1 MTDFRGGGGG
11 EPVHDIGA
19 VHTARMLSCPSCGS
33 EIKSP
38 SNLRHAVAR
47 CRCRAY
53 PCLEGVIV
61 ADVAVREPLVA
72 AIDAGDVAASRR
84 LLLGKHG
91 SKRDLLFTDGRRA
104 TFQQFL
110 RHNELVWLTNELG
123 LRSLFLKLWPQR
135 LFRQV
140 VDSAQ
145 FNLYMRHRFCA
156 PSLLAVMA
164 LLGVVRLRPGPT
176 LDAPSGMGHLSWV
189 MSRLVPAQHLLCLD
203 LVPSF
208 AYSARRF
215 FVPDAAAAIAHD
227 LNYPMPLA
235 DGSMATIVSSDAIH
249 YVENKALLVSE
260 FKRVL
265 TDDGIVI
272 VSHMH
277 NKLQFNPAAGS
288 PLTPAGYL
296 KLFEGFDVRLLPEP
310 ALLRAHLDNRAID
323 LATPV
328 PMDELERAP
337 ALLAVASKSAL
348 PPSIPGI
355 REELAR
361 AASEPAVNGLYR
373 LRNQG
378 DAPYFERVVPEGLA
392 EEYPEILDTL
402 PARADA
408 SAYTRGDLRARDE
421 LLAAGVLLDLP
432 PGYY

>member
-1 MTDFRGGGGG
+1 
-11 EPVHDIGA
+11 
-19 VHTARMLSCPSCGS
+19 MLSCPSCGS

-61 ADVAVREPLVA
+61 ADVEMREPLAA
-72 AIDAGDVAASRR
+72 AIDAGDVAGSRQ
-84 LLLGKHG
+84 LLLGKHA
-91 SKRDLLFTDGRRA
+91 SKSDLLFTDGRRA
-104 TFQQFL
+104 TFRQFL
-110 RHNELVWLTNELG
+110 RHNELVWLTNELR

-164 LLGVVRLRPGPT
+164 LLGVVRLRPGPA

-215 FVPDAAAAIAHD
+215 FVPEAAAAIAHD

-235 DGSMATIVSSDAIH
+235 DRSMATIVSSDAIH
-249 YVENKALLVSE
+249 YVDNKALLVSE
-260 FKRVL
+260 FRRVL

-277 NKLQFNPAAGS
+277 NKLQYNPAAGS

-310 ALLRAHLDNRAID
+310 ALLGAYLDNQPID

-328 PMDELERAP
+328 PMDVLERAP
-337 ALLAVASKSAL
+337 ALVAVASKSPL
-348 PPSIPGI
+348 PATIPGV
-355 REELAR
+355 REELVR
-361 AASEPAVNGLYR
+361 AVHEPVVNGLYR
-373 LRNQG
+373 LRNHG
-378 DAPYFERVVPEGLA
+378 HDAYFERVVPTGLA
-392 EEYPEILDTL
+392 EEYPEMLDTL

-408 SAYTRGDLRARDE
+408 SAYLRGDRGARDE